1 MVTSADIHSLEV
13 GHTLRI
19 SSLHPQQ
26 RPPAFYTR
34 TKPSSPQTI
43 LGGNSRGGSSNQVVR
58 YLPPPHDLL
67 VNAITASI
75 GSPYRNL
82 CYYILTVYT
91 ITGRE
96 IRTRSVHRLTTERG
110 VC

>member
-34 TKPSSPQTI
+34 TKPSVHKQFWEEI
-43 LGGNSRGGSSNQVVR
+43 AGEGAAIKWLGIFRLPMTFWSMLLLPASVV
-58 YLPPPHDLL
+58 P
-67 VNAITASI
+67 
-75 GSPYRNL
+75 
-82 CYYILTVYT
+82 
-91 ITGRE
+91 TGTFV
-96 IRTRSVHRLTTERG
+96 IIS
-110 VC
+110 